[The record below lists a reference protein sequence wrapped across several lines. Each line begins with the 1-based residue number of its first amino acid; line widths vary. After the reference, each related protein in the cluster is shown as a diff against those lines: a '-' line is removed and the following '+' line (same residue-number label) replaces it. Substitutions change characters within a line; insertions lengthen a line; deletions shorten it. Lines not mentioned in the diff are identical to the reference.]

1 MGIKVRDND
10 YYMGIA
16 LLSASRTTHG
26 KCILFV
32 DYFDNFNICTGESEK
47 DSLDPELFMASTTGI
62 PECKEVFF
70 TYTPDYKSIQMLA
83 NSYVKKIIFFQTL
96 KINDE
101 VISLCS
107 TLEIE
112 IFAYVGNLNW
122 MRDYIFF
129 MRSKDILSN
138 THK

>member
-1 MGIKVRDND
+1 
-10 YYMGIA
+10 
-16 LLSASRTTHG
+16 
-26 KCILFV
+26 
-32 DYFDNFNICTGESEK
+32 
-47 DSLDPELFMASTTGI
+47 MASTTGI
-62 PECKEVFF
+62 PECKEAFF